1 MWFWDYIWSL
11 SACTRVYVTILS
23 QCAMCA
29 NVCKFRC
36 ENRRFGYEVNSL
48 IVKHTTQ
55 EILHTYIIVNQNS
68 GSIPNLL
75 LLRILHTT
83 EVGLMATHIIHRGS
97 VSLCSSDVNFKAASH
112 SLKTNNFNPISVLKT
127 ILHSVVIGPHCLS
140 LKNTFLLIGRKLRI
154 RPWF

>member
-1 MWFWDYIWSL
+1 MFWVRS
-11 SACTRVYVTILS
+11 
-23 QCAMCA
+23 
-29 NVCKFRC
+29 KFAYGLAY
-36 ENRRFGYEVNSL
+36 NTGN
-48 IVKHTTQ
+48 
-55 EILHTYIIVNQNS
+55 LHTYIIVNQNS

-127 ILHSVVIGPHCLS
+127 ILHSVVIGPHCSS
-140 LKNTFLLIGRKLRI
+140 LKNTFLLIGMKLRI